1 MKVIILAGGFG
12 TRLAEYT
19 DIIPKPMVSVG
30 GLPVLLHIMQL
41 FANYGH
47 KNFYIA
53 CGYKAEVIKQ
63 YFLNYPTLNADFRI
77 DLATGQVQT
86 VKKKEI
92 DWQVTLIQTGL
103 KSMTGGRVKRLQS
116 LIGNETCFLTYGD
129 GLANI
134 NLDDLL
140 SYHYNHGRMV
150 TITAVRPSA
159 RFGEL
164 EICDGQVISFQEKPQ
179 LRQGWING
187 GFFVIE
193 PSFFDLIAGDDT
205 VLEAEPLEKA
215 TALGELMA
223 YQHDGFWQ
231 CMDTKRDLDLLESLW
246 KSGKPPWIKN
256 KDDINLNQTIIN

>member
-1 MKVIILAGGFG
+1 MKVILLAGGFG

-19 DIIPKPMVSVG
+19 EVLPKPMVSIG
-30 GLPVLLHIMQL
+30 GQPILWHIMQL
-41 FANYGH
+41 FADYDH

-63 YFLNYPTLNADFRI
+63 YFLSYPALNADFSI
-77 DLATGQVQT
+77 NLATGQVT
-86 VKKKEI
+86 TLMKKEI
-92 DWQVTLIQTGL
+92 DWQVSVIYTGIN
-103 KSMTGGRVKRLQS
+103 SMTGGRVKRLQS

-140 SYHYNHGRMV
+140 AYHRSHSRMV
-150 TITAVRPSA
+150 TVTAVRPSA

-179 LRQGWING
+179 VRQGWING

-193 PSFFDLIAGDDT
+193 PEFFDLIPGEDT

-215 TALGELMA
+215 AALGELMA
-223 YQHDGFWQ
+223 YQHEGFWQ
-231 CMDTKRDLDLLESLW
+231 CMDTKRDRDLLENLW
-246 KSGKPPWIKN
+246 QSGKAPWKR
-256 KDDINLNQTIIN
+256 